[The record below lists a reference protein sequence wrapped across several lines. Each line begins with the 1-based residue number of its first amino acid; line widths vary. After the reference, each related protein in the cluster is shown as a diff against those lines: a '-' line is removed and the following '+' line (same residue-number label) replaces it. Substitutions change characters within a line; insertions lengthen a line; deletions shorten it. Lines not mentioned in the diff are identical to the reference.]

1 MNESSNDCPR
11 VQSIFI
17 HVHPWV
23 LTKHCLLRF
32 LQEMDFGTIMCW
44 ADNNVGQQK
53 EPCVFHLIAAGKPE
67 APTNC
72 TVVNQTSDSLE
83 VYCIE
88 GELYGPHRAH
98 TYTYIYVK
106 LPANLLP
113 FFIRFGSVAF
123 FFPFCFYNCWWAN
136 QWPKKALVNGR
147 GGPKEVGGASGSG
160 HVLRLPLQHEH
171 ECARAVTCI
180 CWVSCNAF
188 QTHLKYMSNLS
199 ALWQPSTSMSIHSY
213 RYRFVFPHTHT
224 YIHTI
229 VKHSQLPFVMQTQI
243 IKTQWKHKT
252 RKETLRRVRE
262 IMFLKFQFQFKIC
275 SNK

>member
-123 FFPFCFYNCWWAN
+123 FSHFVSIIADEPI
-136 QWPKKALVNGR
+136 NGR
-147 GGPKEVGGASGSG
+147 KRHWSMAEEGQRRWEAQVG
-160 HVLRLPLQHEH
+160 V
-171 ECARAVTCI
+171 V
-180 CWVSCNAF
+180 
-188 QTHLKYMSNLS
+188 MSWDFLCSMN
-199 ALWQPSTSMSIHSY
+199 TS
-213 RYRFVFPHTHT
+213 
-224 YIHTI
+224 
-229 VKHSQLPFVMQTQI
+229 
-243 IKTQWKHKT
+243 
-252 RKETLRRVRE
+252 VRE
-262 IMFLKFQFQFKIC
+262 L
-275 SNK
+275 